1 MKIYLL
7 GISLFL
13 TSLATPFLAEE
24 FNNDGWTIL
33 EESSEEDYDD
43 GWTILEESS
52 TLETP
57 PLAEDSKP
65 LVTPSLVE
73 KSNNFYMSIGGGKA
87 FPSNY
92 AGDTLLLGSRIDF
105 EYHTDDPF
113 FFSIG
118 FGKKFNDYR
127 VEFNYLSGKVNADR
141 ISAETGGVG
150 LTAPIDPAVTDNVKS
165 FMIYGYKDFP
175 NESKFTPYLGL
186 GVGIGKFDADD
197 QIVSIGGLQ
206 FIETTP
212 ETNVFSYALK
222 GGIDYALN
230 DKSALYSEATYQN
243 FGSYEISEPGF
254 ETVNYDSTNF
264 FGVSAGIRFFF

>member
-33 EESSEEDYDD
+33 EESSGDDYDD
-43 GWTILEESS
+43 GWTILEESPI
-52 TLETP
+52 LEPP

-65 LVTPSLVE
+65 LVTPSLVD

-92 AGDTLLLGSRIDF
+92 AGDTLLLGNRIDF

-118 FGKKFNDYR
+118 FGKKFDDYR
-127 VEFNYLSGKVNADR
+127 VEFNYLSGEVEADR
-141 ISAETGGVG
+141 ISAEANGAA
-150 LTAPIDPAVTDNVKS
+150 LTASINPGLNDNVKS

-186 GVGIGKFDADD
+186 GVGIGKFNADD
-197 QIVSIGGLQ
+197 QIVSIAGLQ
-206 FIETTP
+206 FLMITP
-212 ETNVFSYALK
+212 EITVFSYALK
-222 GGIDYALN
+222 GGVDYALN
-230 DKSALYSEATYQN
+230 DKSALYTEATYQN

-254 ETVNYDSTNF
+254 ETVKYDSTNF